1 MTGEETRNDGRR
13 KLAMQEETH
22 NNRKE
27 GIMQNRLMTH
37 IKEHAINLEIMAGI
51 VASLG
56 MIVIMVNEFAGRFLI
71 VTGMF
76 GLCIL
81 YTMLCFSG
89 SCRGFSKKRIVF
101 INYVANS
108 IAILGM
114 ILSVVKSVIATY
126 VLITGIILLF
136 VIFILNMREIKNNT
150 KNRSWFKMGQIRI
163 FIIAGLSILFFVM
176 K

>member
-1 MTGEETRNDGRR
+1 MTE
-13 KLAMQEETH
+13 EETH

-27 GIMQNRLMTH
+27 EFMQNKLMAH

-56 MIVIMVNEFAGRFLI
+56 MIVIMANEFAGRLLI
-71 VTGMF
+71 VAGML

-81 YTMLCFSG
+81 YILLCFSG
-89 SCRGFSKKRIVF
+89 FYQDLCKKKIVF
-101 INYVANS
+101 LNYSVNS

-114 ILSVVKSVIATY
+114 ILSIVKSVIATY
-126 VLITGIILLF
+126 VLITGIMLLF
-136 VIFILNMREIKNNT
+136 VVFILNMREIKNNT

-176 K
+176 R